1 MSPLNAEGK
10 AAGFLLAATVG
21 FAGLLLLSSMD
32 EGWWR
37 ARVEYSATLASGAGL
52 SAGLPV
58 TVAHLQV
65 GRVEE
70 VWLAPD
76 RSVHLRLSVDARYAE
91 FVREDSV
98 ADAVMTTGGKAIELG
113 AGQGPPLADGGAL
126 VQGENF
132 DPLLALAELD
142 LAATLLAL
150 KNAVADLNELAAS
163 LGLGESELPEL
174 IALMRTMLED
184 VRQGT
189 GTLGQ
194 LLTSPALAE
203 QFSVS
208 LTETAEASRALKQS
222 TENLDRTLD
231 VLYTTSVSV
240 GEGAEKINTGMPQV
254 TSGAVELQQAMIDV
268 QTSLDR
274 MDTTLNQVDATLK
287 RVNSLPTFPRR
298 EEEEPK

>member
-1 MSPLNAEGK
+1 MSATERK

-21 FAGLLLLSSMD
+21 FAGLLVLASLD

-37 ARVEYSATLASGAGL
+37 PRVEYTATLASGAGL
-52 SAGLPV
+52 SPGVPV

-70 VWLAPD
+70 VTLAPD
-76 RSVHLRLSVDARYAE
+76 RSVRLRLSVDARYADL
-91 FVREDSV
+91 VRQDSV
-98 ADAVMTTGGKAIELG
+98 ADAVMTTAGKAVELG
-113 AGQGPPLADGGAL
+113 PGQGPALADGGTL

-142 LAATLLAL
+142 LADTLLEL
-150 KNAVADLNELAAS
+150 KNAVSDLNELAAS
-163 LGLGESELPEL
+163 LGLGDSELPEL
-174 IALMRTMLED
+174 VSLMKAMMED
-184 VRQGT
+184 VREGT

-194 LLTSPALAE
+194 LLTSPALAD

-208 LTETAEASRALKQS
+208 LKETADASRALKDS

-240 GEGAEKINTGMPQV
+240 GEGAEKINDGMPQV
-254 TSGAVELQQAMIDV
+254 TSGALQLEQAMVEV

-274 MDTTLNQVDATLK
+274 MDRTLNQVDETLK

-298 EEEEPK
+298 EEEPK